1 MVRTKLQRIKET
13 LETKFHNVLHTI
25 RYILKL
31 TARKSWLMMQINYVI
46 VWRIQ
51 QQNIRTRKLPYR
63 QSYMLVDYQFFTFS
77 IALEVVNCK
86 FHAAFHQIGKCSNRT
101 HMLYISSRHNCENF
115 IAPDII
121 VWIDVR
127 NLGKAV
133 KDTWPHLPTG
143 RT

>member
-1 MVRTKLQRIKET
+1 
-13 LETKFHNVLHTI
+13 
-25 RYILKL
+25 
-31 TARKSWLMMQINYVI
+31 
-46 VWRIQ
+46 
-51 QQNIRTRKLPYR
+51 
-63 QSYMLVDYQFFTFS
+63 
-77 IALEVVNCK
+77 
-86 FHAAFHQIGKCSNRT
+86 
-101 HMLYISSRHNCENF
+101 MLYISSRHNCENF